1 MSEPADPPVDHPD
14 ELLAGYVDGSA
25 NAADRRAVDEHLE
38 SCESCRHDVALA
50 AKASSALASLPELG
64 APGLAAAGVASLR
77 RAALHPL
84 PDHDSGVQPTPI
96 SAERA
101 ARRRFRPAWSQL
113 AAAAAIIVVLG
124 ALVAIPLALSGGKAG
139 KPSSNAAAPA
149 PATFPAPAHAPAL
162 FDRGAVYSHESLN
175 ALASQLAATRAG
187 TSGSFLGAIRTGTAA
202 PNALQDSAIARGAL
216 QCVIEGGAPP
226 ENAQPIYLEQAEV
239 SGTPAYV
246 GGFFIPEARL
256 NVMVVAVSRDG
267 CSFLYSVSQ
276 AG

>member
-1 MSEPADPPVDHPD
+1 
-14 ELLAGYVDGSA
+14 
-25 NAADRRAVDEHLE
+25 
-38 SCESCRHDVALA
+38 
-50 AKASSALASLPELG
+50 LPELG

-77 RAALHPL
+77 RAAFHPV
-84 PDHDSGVQPTPI
+84 PDHDSDVEHAAV
-96 SAERA
+96 SAGRTLP
-101 ARRRFRPAWSQL
+101 RRFRPAGSQL

-139 KPSSNAAAPA
+139 KPTGDAAAPA
-149 PATFPAPAHAPAL
+149 TATLAAPAHAPAL

-175 ALASQLAATRAG
+175 ALASQLAATREGPASSFFGGVKSG
-187 TSGSFLGAIRTGTAA
+187 TPA

-267 CSFLYSVSQ
+267 CGFLYSVSQ
-276 AG
+276 PG